1 MKRPQAGQ
9 KGIENFHGL
18 PQRGCVRRVM
28 PPRHARKGHDSTA
41 IFDESKPVVPPAPQ
55 PPGVR
60 RNRAS
65 SGRHPHREHGVL
77 PGCRPKRFRGSV
89 IPNRGLTNPEAMHEA
104 FGPRRLATALSS
116 SSKGRKCRI
125 VGTALGQQRPS
136 APGCGTIECKEAHFL
151 FDQGRRTNQRKNERC
166 MLPCPF
172 LPARRSRL

>member
-77 PGCRPKRFRGSV
+77 PGCRPKRFRGSCMKH
-89 IPNRGLTNPEAMHEA
+89 L
-104 FGPRRLATALSS
+104 GPRRLATALAN
-116 SSKGRKCRI
+116 SSKGRKCPI
-125 VGTALGQQRPS
+125 VGTALGQQCPS

-172 LPARRSRL
+172 SPARRSRL